1 MSHGII
7 ESTRDF
13 VFGLVGQGSDWHK
26 LTVEKPG
33 PLGPEMF
40 PVMNPVEV
48 VTVDGAKL
56 GRSVLIS
63 ADDGKRCGEVFNPE
77 TFGFILPQNA
87 WAMVA
92 RALEGTKY
100 TVERVGMLWD
110 RSFWFASIHLDE
122 LKSMSRPGERFQLNF
137 SGGLDGSKSPQ
148 GELSHIRAVCWN
160 TISLS
165 RMTGDYLFKIKQTSM
180 SQGRLDKAA
189 AEVEKAC
196 GMAKVFNATLASLES
211 KSATVAEA
219 RNAYAG
225 DIVARGG
232 NFKTSINRISGT
244 PRESRALNTVDSL
257 VTLFQRG
264 DGNHG
269 TTRADIVN
277 GYTQRLTRGGDA
289 DSQKN
294 PWTALSSSE
303 FGNSATRKAE
313 FVATV
318 ADDSRFARTVEIGA
332 KALADANA
340 SN

>member
-1 MSHGII
+1 M
-7 ESTRDF
+7 
-13 VFGLVGQGSDWHK
+13 
-26 LTVEKPG
+26 
-33 PLGPEMF
+33 
-40 PVMNPVEV
+40 
-48 VTVDGAKL
+48 
-56 GRSVLIS
+56 
-63 ADDGKRCGEVFNPE
+63 
-77 TFGFILPQNA
+77 
-87 WAMVA
+87 
-92 RALEGTKY
+92 
-100 TVERVGMLWD
+100 
-110 RSFWFASIHLDE
+110 
-122 LKSMSRPGERFQLNF
+122 
-137 SGGLDGSKSPQ
+137 
-148 GELSHIRAVCWN
+148 
-160 TISLS
+160 
-165 RMTGDYLFKIKQTSM
+165 
-180 SQGRLDKAA
+180 
-189 AEVEKAC
+189 
-196 GMAKVFNATLASLES
+196 
-211 KSATVAEA
+211 
-219 RNAYAG
+219 
-225 DIVARGG
+225 ARGG